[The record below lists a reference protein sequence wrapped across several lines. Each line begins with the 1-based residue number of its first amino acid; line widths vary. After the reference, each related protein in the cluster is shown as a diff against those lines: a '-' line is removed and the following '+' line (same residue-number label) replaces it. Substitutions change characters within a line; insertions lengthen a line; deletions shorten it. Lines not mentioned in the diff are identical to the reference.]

1 MTESD
6 LTTLREHGFAA
17 DVLTVLTH
25 LGYQLVHHNPVTEV
39 IEVST
44 PAGAPCPHGFELHR
58 NDSPQHLRETIF
70 TAGIFHHQ
78 KQTRD
83 AFQSLFTAAGM
94 QLR

>member
-6 LTTLREHGFAA
+6 LTLLHQHGFSA

-25 LGYQLVHHNPVTEV
+25 LGYHLIHHNTVTEV
-39 IEVST
+39 IEVAT
-44 PAGAPCPHGFELHR
+44 PAGAPCPHGFEMHR

-70 TAGIFHHQ
+70 SAGVFHHQ

-83 AFQSLFTAAGM
+83 AFQSLLTAAG
-94 QLR
+94 LSHR